1 MSRIAFSKRDIA
13 RRDIR
18 RRYVPLIS
26 TIAAI
31 FLAMLPI
38 VVSTPVV
45 PDIAFM
51 VLVAWR
57 LLRPEMWTAQMALP
71 LGFLNDL
78 VDGHPLGQSMALW
91 TMTFLALDIIDAR
104 LNWRDYWMDWL
115 FASLAILFYMF
126 GGWAIERMLGSSAD
140 LLVLAPQFALA
151 VFLYPVIARIVLA
164 LDRWRLS

>member
-1 MSRIAFSKRDIA
+1 MSRIAFSKRDVA

-18 RRYVPLIS
+18 RRYIPLFS

-31 FLAMLPI
+31 FIAVLPI
-38 VVSTPVV
+38 VVTTPVV

-91 TMTFLALDIIDAR
+91 TMTFLVCDIIDAR

-115 FASLAILFYMF
+115 IASFAILFYMF
-126 GGWAIERMLGSSAD
+126 GGWAIEHMLGSSAGI
-140 LLVLAPQFALA
+140 LVLAPQFALA
-151 VFLYPVIARIVLA
+151 IFLYPVIARIVLA